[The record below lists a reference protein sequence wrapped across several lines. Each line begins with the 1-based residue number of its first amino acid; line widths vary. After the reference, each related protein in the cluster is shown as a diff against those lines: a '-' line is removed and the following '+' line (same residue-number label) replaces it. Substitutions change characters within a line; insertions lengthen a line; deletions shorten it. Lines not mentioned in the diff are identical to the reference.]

1 MTTEIS
7 ELQSRIATLEAELVR
22 ERELYAMLK
31 CSSIA
36 KIEQA
41 ANYAAYV
48 YKNRMHHELN
58 KLNRCFTCNNPLD
71 NDDSVQMG
79 IEMIEKCHELL
90 DTMIYIK

>member
-1 MTTEIS
+1 MTTETS
-7 ELQSRIATLEAELVR
+7 ALYAHIATLEAELVR

-31 CSSIA
+31 CSSTA

-58 KLNRCFTCNNPLD
+58 KLNRCFNPLD
-71 NDDSVQMG
+71 NADSVQMG
-79 IEMIEKCHELL
+79 IEIIEECHDLL